1 MTPEAYVA
9 MCNSADMLG
18 DPGVKTQHLL
28 VASKVRK
35 LSSTKATAWRQIRA
49 GHVKFDIVTAQQTAK
64 AHGHGVLQFFYE
76 KVDDSQWK
84 LCGLKAYSD
93 FFEGNI
99 RSVFPT
105 FPEIGMDF

>member
-18 DPGVKTQHLL
+18 DRGVKTQHLL
-28 VASKVRK
+28 AGSKVRK
-35 LSSTKATAWRQIRA
+35 LSSTKATAWRQIRV

-64 AHGHGVLQFFYE
+64 AHGYGVVQFFYE

-84 LCGLKAYSD
+84 LCGVKTYSD